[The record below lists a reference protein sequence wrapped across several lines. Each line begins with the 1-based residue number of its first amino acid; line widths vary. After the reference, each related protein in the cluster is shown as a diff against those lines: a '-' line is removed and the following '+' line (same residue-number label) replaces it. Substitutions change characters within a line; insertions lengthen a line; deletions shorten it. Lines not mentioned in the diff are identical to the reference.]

1 MRSLR
6 SNSLTSCRIHD
17 CVMDDWMN
25 SAREQNPFIFCQ
37 ILEREVLFLG
47 RGVALWKSGIE
58 RRQHEWRG
66 FDLRV
71 FRRCRHQC
79 QIQFAC

>member
-1 MRSLR
+1 MLRYQVNRLLWRNNVMRSLR

-37 ILEREVLFLG
+37 ILERELFLFG
-47 RGVALWKSGIE
+47 SRVVFRKNRIQ
-58 RRQHEWRG
+58 RRQSEW
-66 FDLRV
+66 
-71 FRRCRHQC
+71 
-79 QIQFAC
+79 